1 MASCVKTWCSL
12 ERRGMVLRFV
22 RRSGGRT
29 ERTAS
34 VGTFIAL
41 PRPVL
46 SARPTA
52 GGKPLSRAT
61 TRSHRG
67 RIGPQTLLR
76 QLPA

>member
-34 VGTFIAL
+34 VGTFIACRGQCRPLGL
-41 PRPVL
+41 PLAASP
-46 SARPTA
+46 
-52 GGKPLSRAT
+52 
-61 TRSHRG
+61 
-67 RIGPQTLLR
+67 
-76 QLPA
+76 